1 MGEQPEQPD
10 TTTTTTEVETEV
22 EQPAPVQ
29 EPGDDQP
36 GSDEE

>member
-22 EQPAPVQ
+22 EQPAPAQ